1 VEAKTILLEWI
12 KYMSK
17 EWILSTA
24 LTIGV
29 VLI

>member
-1 VEAKTILLEWI
+1 LEWI
-12 KYMSK
+12 EHMSK